1 MGQRQAGRRQRVAS
15 TRQAIGVVS
24 DIGGAIV
31 TLSMVAAALV
41 GFGGVVLGL
50 ARDETGIVLFGCGVM
65 FGVALGAVL
74 IFAASARAAN
84 SVEVQRGYRW
94 VEATYTYEI
103 DAADPHAHTQT
114 VEVEIEAIRDGVRA
128 FTNQYRWSG
137 SGVDTGPVV
146 TSPGHSLSGPSRR
159 ALGWRS
165 YVVTLDPALKKAQR
179 TTVAIRQQLT
189 DDVEAFDPYLA
200 KSVHETM
207 EQLTLRVRLPHHL
220 KPLLVW
226 KVARD
231 GVGPEGPEVE
241 RGTPQVTADAT
252 AHGWVIEWLV
262 SRPVV
267 GLTYELYW
275 GYRDGQGVYDA
286 TLAEETDPTQ

>member
-1 MGQRQAGRRQRVAS
+1 MGQRQADRRQRVAR
-15 TRQAIGVVS
+15 TQHAIGVVS

-41 GFGGVVLGL
+41 GFGGVVVGV

-74 IFAASARAAN
+74 IYAASARAAN

-94 VEATYTYEI
+94 VDATYTYEI
-103 DAADPHAHTQT
+103 DAADPHVHTQT
-114 VEVEIEAIRDGVRA
+114 VEVEIKAIRDVRA

-165 YVVTLDPALKKAQR
+165 YVVTLDPALKKGKH
-179 TTVAIRQQLT
+179 TTVAVRQQLT

-200 KSVHETM
+200 KTVHETM
-207 EQLTLRVRLPHHL
+207 DQLTLRVRLPHHL
-220 KPLLVW
+220 KPLLAW
-226 KVARD
+226 KVVRA

-241 RGTPQVTADAT
+241 RGTPEVTADSA

-262 SRPVV
+262 CRPVV

-275 GYRDGQGVYDA
+275 GYRDGRGVYDA